1 MDRVRNLVLGSAAA
15 AYAVSDSPI
24 TGSEYNWNDLSIGND
39 SITCDRFF
47 RKYLVPIIM
56 STLTTNHRSPPIDFI
71 TI

>member
-39 SITCDRFF
+39 SITCDKFF
-47 RKYLVPIIM
+47 RKYFVFIIM
-56 STLTTNHRSPPIDFI
+56 STLTNHRSPPIDFI